1 MCVHVHFVLSVDFVR
16 YAIDPEPMDGHHT
29 DSGSDS
35 MHIGPPPTLPNM
47 PFGVAADSLTKGESR
62 PETAFA
68 AVHCTKVQ
76 FRFRSSELQ
85 KTLGEHLVH
94 IRCRANRHK
103 TVLRPRAFP
112 YRFNVKGW

>member
-1 MCVHVHFVLSVDFVR
+1 
-16 YAIDPEPMDGHHT
+16 
-29 DSGSDS
+29 

-47 PFGVAADSLTKGESR
+47 PFGVAPDSPTKGESR

-76 FRFRSSELQ
+76 CRFRRPELQ
-85 KTLGEHLVH
+85 ITLGEHLVH

-112 YRFNVKGW
+112 YRLNVKEW